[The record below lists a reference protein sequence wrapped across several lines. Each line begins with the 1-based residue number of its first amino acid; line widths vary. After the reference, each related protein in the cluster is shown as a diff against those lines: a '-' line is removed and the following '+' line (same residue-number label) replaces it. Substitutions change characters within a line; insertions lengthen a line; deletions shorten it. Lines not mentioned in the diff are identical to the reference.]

1 LDDAKYTFI
10 NKILHTIIIIFLLGG
25 YPNMPRKKSSSK
37 KKVKEKKV
45 RSKSTAAIL
54 KKIDRAII
62 SLKLYP
68 VAVSDPQ
75 KKDAM
80 KKIFRIY
87 EKSNDSVRQHILMI
101 MYEHISEVNELRNLR
116 NIQYYKAK
124 NPKATPGAIRMNV
137 YKDMFNYN
145 TSLDG
150 LVELVHL
157 LGHLEGRGPAKL
169 LTHLFTHFCSSEV
182 EISRVLRN
190 AAIEAL
196 GKSSSSYAL
205 KALLRYTEYS
215 DNEKILARLGSALME
230 WGEKIDELTISEE
243 DKHRLKHKLQESLMR
258 EEVSSKQYG

>member
-1 LDDAKYTFI
+1 MAK
-10 NKILHTIIIIFLLGG
+10 KRLA
-25 YPNMPRKKSSSK
+25 SK
-37 KKVKEKKV
+37 KKGMPGKKV
-45 RSKSTAAIL
+45 RSRSTAATL

-68 VAVSDPQ
+68 VAVTDEEKRES
-75 KKDAM
+75 M
-80 KKIFRIY
+80 KKIISIY

-101 MYEHISEVNELRNLR
+101 LYEHISEANELRNIR
-116 NIQYYKAK
+116 NIQYYKEK

-150 LVELVHL
+150 LVELIHL
-157 LGHLEGRGPAKL
+157 LGHLVGRGPAKL

-190 AAIEAL
+190 AVIEAL

-243 DKHRLKHKLQESLMR
+243 DKDRLKHKLQESLMR